1 MRNVEIKA
9 KVHNVAELLG
19 KAQLLSSQ
27 EPTIIKQNDV
37 FFNVSQGRLKLR
49 KFEVTFKYVLGNYLN

>member
-9 KVHNVAELLG
+9 KLRNVSELLG
-19 KAQLLSSQ
+19 KAQLLSGQ
-27 EPTIIKQNDV
+27 EPTVIKQNDV

-49 KFEVTFKYVLGNYLN
+49 KFEVR